1 MTLDHTSVFWT
12 YLPAEDKT
20 QGTGWCRCDVRFL
33 PPWVGEQGS
42 VASEKK
48 RPPFTA
54 LSCFAGVEK
63 NSSRN
68 LSMGELFI
76 SYNVQLFM
84 FEQHRRSV
92 IPLKVPSSVIKIWLD
107 GSLFLATPWID
118 CNSISSWSKHN
129 FVHVIIWPSSL
140 FLPFFIFIPFC
151 LLAVFLISPRK
162 SFKLTNII
170 INGLNWWFIDLL

>member
-1 MTLDHTSVFWT
+1 MTLDHLSVFWT

-92 IPLKVPSSVIKIWLD
+92 IPLKVPSSVMKIWLD

-118 CNSISSWSKHN
+118 RNSISPREANIILCMWSSDQAPFSYPFLFSFLSVSLLFFSYHQEN
-129 FVHVIIWPSSL
+129 PSS
-140 FLPFFIFIPFC
+140 
-151 LLAVFLISPRK
+151 
-162 SFKLTNII
+162 
-170 INGLNWWFIDLL
+170 